1 MNAESR
7 QPFTPGTPVPDIK
20 ITDVIA
26 HPLTQ
31 KLPKSTVTSWGTYE
45 HVSLVLVEVRT
56 DAGISGVGETLAR
69 FAPKAYAELINT
81 TLKPRLVGQPVHKIS
96 AHWNSMRKALSGRC
110 GGMLIEA
117 IAGVDIAL
125 WDVLGKAANMPI
137 WMLLGGEGRTSIP
150 VYAASINWVDD
161 HEADAELEGYLEA
174 GYPRIK
180 IKTGKHVKDSC
191 RRIERMR
198 KRAGDAAEL
207 CIDSNW
213 AYNLDGAVE
222 VAKALED
229 NNYFWF
235 EEPLDPEDEAGY
247 EALRERTS
255 VPLAAGESNY
265 TVDQAQRLVQ
275 NRTLSVLQPDIARSG
290 GVSETRRMAELADI
304 CGVGYAPHIGMSGI
318 VCETASIHVAAAM
331 PNLRMMECH
340 SDISPFKT
348 ELADIASASQ
358 RQKNGE
364 LSVPTGPGLGL
375 EINWDVVERLRTA

>member
-1 MNAESR
+1 MNAPS
-7 QPFTPGTPVPDIK
+7 PHKMALATPAPDIK

-45 HVSLVLVEVRT
+45 HVSLVLVEIRT
-56 DAGISGVGETLAR
+56 DAGINGVGETLAR
-69 FAPKAYAELINT
+69 FAPKAYAELINN
-81 TLKPRLVGQPVHKIS
+81 TLRPRLIGKPVHEIS
-96 AHWNSMRKALSGRC
+96 AHWNNMRRALSGRC

-125 WDVLGKAANMPI
+125 WDILGKAANMPL

-150 VYAASINWVDD
+150 VYAASINWVEDA
-161 HEADAELEGYLEA
+161 EADAELDAYLEA
-174 GYPRIK
+174 GFPRIK
-180 IKTGKHVKDSC
+180 IKTGKQVKDSC
-191 RRIERMR
+191 RRIERLR

-222 VAKALED
+222 VAKALEG
-229 NNYFWF
+229 NGYFWF
-235 EEPLDPEDEAGY
+235 EEPLNPEDEAGY
-247 EALRERTS
+247 EELRKRTS

-290 GVSETRRMAELADI
+290 GVTETRRMAEMAHA

-318 VCETASIHVAAAM
+318 VCETASIHVASAM

-340 SDISPFKT
+340 SDLSPFKT

-358 RQKNGE
+358 RQIGGE

-375 EINWDVVERLRTA
+375 DINWDVVERLRTP

>member
-1 MNAESR
+1 MNAPS
-7 QPFTPGTPVPDIK
+7 QHKMAFATPAPDIK

-45 HVSLVLVEVRT
+45 HVSLVLVEIRT
-56 DAGISGVGETLAR
+56 DAGINGVGETLAR
-69 FAPKAYAELINT
+69 FAPKAYAELINN
-81 TLKPRLVGQPVHKIS
+81 TLRPRLIGKPVHEIS
-96 AHWNSMRKALSGRC
+96 AHWNNMRRALSGRC

-125 WDVLGKAANMPI
+125 WDILGKAANMPL
-137 WMLLGGEGRTSIP
+137 WMLLGGQGRKSIP
-150 VYAASINWVDD
+150 VYAASINWVEDA
-161 HEADAELEGYLEA
+161 EADAELDAYLEA
-174 GYPRIK
+174 GFPRIK
-180 IKTGKHVKDSC
+180 IKTGKQVKESC
-191 RRIERMR
+191 RRIERLR

-213 AYNLDGAVE
+213 AYNLDSAIE
-222 VAKALED
+222 VANALED
-229 NNYFWF
+229 NGYFWF
-235 EEPLDPEDEAGY
+235 EEPLNPEDEAGY
-247 EALRERTS
+247 EELRKRTS

-290 GVSETRRMAELADI
+290 GVTETRRMAEMAHA

-318 VCETASIHVAAAM
+318 VCETASIHVASAM

-358 RQKNGE
+358 RQKDGE

-375 EINWDVVERLRTA
+375 DINWDVVERLRTS

>member
-1 MNAESR
+1 MNA
-7 QPFTPGTPVPDIK
+7 PAPHKMAFAAPAPDIK

-45 HVSLVLVEVRT
+45 HVSLVLVEIRT
-56 DAGISGVGETLAR
+56 DAGINGIGETLAR
-69 FAPKAYAELINT
+69 FAPKAYAELINN
-81 TLKPRLVGQPVHKIS
+81 TLRPRLIGKPVHEIS
-96 AHWNSMRKALSGRC
+96 AHWNNMRRALSGRC

-125 WDVLGKAANMPI
+125 WDILGKAANMPL
-137 WMLLGGEGRTSIP
+137 WMLLGGQGRTSIP
-150 VYAASINWVDD
+150 VYAASINWVEDA
-161 HEADAELEGYLEA
+161 EADAELDAYLDA
-174 GYPRIK
+174 GFPRIK
-180 IKTGKHVKDSC
+180 IKTGKQVKESC
-191 RRIERMR
+191 HRIERLR

-213 AYNLDGAVE
+213 AYNLDGAIE

-229 NNYFWF
+229 NGYFWF
-235 EEPLDPEDEAGY
+235 EEPLNPEDEAGY
-247 EALRERTS
+247 EELRKRTT

-290 GVSETRRMAELADI
+290 GVTETRRMAEMAHA

-318 VCETASIHVAAAM
+318 VCETASIHVASAM

-358 RQKNGE
+358 RQKDGE

-375 EINWDVVERLRTA
+375 DINWDVVERLRTS

>member
-1 MNAESR
+1 MNVPSPHKMA
-7 QPFTPGTPVPDIK
+7 FATPAPDIK

-45 HVSLVLVEVRT
+45 HVSLVLVEIRT
-56 DAGISGVGETLAR
+56 DAGINGVGETLAR
-69 FAPKAYAELINT
+69 FAPKAYAELINN
-81 TLKPRLVGQPVHKIS
+81 TLRPRLIGEPVHEIS
-96 AHWNSMRKALSGRC
+96 AHWNNMRRALSGRC

-125 WDVLGKAANMPI
+125 WDILGKAANMPL
-137 WMLLGGEGRTSIP
+137 WMLLGGQGRTSIP
-150 VYAASINWVDD
+150 VYAASINWVEDA
-161 HEADAELEGYLEA
+161 EADAELDAYLEA
-174 GYPRIK
+174 GFPRIK
-180 IKTGKHVKDSC
+180 IKTGKQVKESC
-191 RRIERMR
+191 RRIERLR

-213 AYNLDGAVE
+213 AYNLDGAIE

-229 NNYFWF
+229 NGYFWF
-235 EEPLDPEDEAGY
+235 EEPLNPEDEAGY
-247 EALRERTS
+247 EELRKHTS

-290 GVSETRRMAELADI
+290 GVTETRRMAEMAHA

-318 VCETASIHVAAAM
+318 VCETASIHVASAM

-358 RQKNGE
+358 RQKDGE

-375 EINWDVVERLRTA
+375 DINWDVVERLRTS